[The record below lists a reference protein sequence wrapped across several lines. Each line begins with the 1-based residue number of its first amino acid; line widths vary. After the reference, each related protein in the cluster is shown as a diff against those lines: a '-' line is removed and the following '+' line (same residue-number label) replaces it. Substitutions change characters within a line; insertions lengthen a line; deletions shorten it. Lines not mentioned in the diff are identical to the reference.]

1 MATPREENKVAG
13 ENVMSNLMQLNKLT
27 YRVPPSLSVA
37 KERRYVENFGQQ
49 RTYGNGQTI
58 VFNVNTGG
66 QFLDAKRS
74 YMTFKLAT
82 TAASTGDFGAGSA
95 SNLFRSIRVK
105 ARSGVEICRLEGAN
119 LWSHV
124 YQRWNCPRGAYATLM
139 ESQGYGGVI
148 TGGNLDGSGTQLNA
162 GANLVWPLHLI
173 PCFNQSRLLPPQ
185 LCDGMIIEL
194 ELQTVANAIFSS
206 TGTAPDDYTLSELKI
221 RWDAYDLADSFD
233 RKINEMAARDG
244 LNLVHKEYYRTLV
257 SGAQSDYQYDIK
269 KSCSKALGVYVCPRL
284 TANINNIAADSNVLD
299 DQKVVRYQFQVG
311 STYYPNAPMTN
322 NPIAPATSP
331 SVQSSAEPYY
341 YTLASWH
348 RTDCRKDQDVDLK
361 QFVGFTSGGSQSIK
375 MGIASTSFNKSQVS
389 DLAGVMVNSARA
401 CNVDI
406 HCSTEQSRRLD
417 TWLCHARLVK
427 VFLENAVVSD

>member
-1 MATPREENKVAG
+1 MSSAPREENKASSAG
-13 ENVMSNLMQLNKLT
+13 VMSNLMQLNKLT

-37 KERRYVENFGQQ
+37 KERRYVENFAQQ
-49 RTYGNGQTI
+49 RTYGDSQTI
-58 VFNVNTGG
+58 VFNCNTGS

-74 YMTFKLAT
+74 YMTFKLQT
-82 TAASTGDFGAGSA
+82 TAGSTGDLGAGSA
-95 SNLFRSIRVK
+95 ANLFRSIRVK

-124 YQRWNCPRGAYATLM
+124 YQRWNCSRGAFATTLQ
-139 ESQGYGGVI
+139 SQGYGSVI
-148 TGGNLDGSGTQLNA
+148 TGGNLDGTGTDLNA
-162 GANLVWPLHLI
+162 GANFVVPLHLI
-173 PCFNQSRLLPPQ
+173 PCFNQSRLIPPQ
-185 LCDGMIIEL
+185 LADGMIIEL

-206 TGTAPDDYTLSELKI
+206 TGTEPDDYTISELKI
-221 RWDAYDLADSFD
+221 RWDAYDLADAFD

-257 SGAQSDYQYDIK
+257 SGNQSDYQYDIK

-284 TANINNIAADSNVLD
+284 TANINNINADSSVLN

-322 NPIAPATSP
+322 ASSGVAP
-331 SVQSSAEPYY
+331 SVGSSAEAYY
-341 YTLASWH
+341 YSLASWH
-348 RTDCRKDQDVDLK
+348 RTDCRKDQDINLS
-361 QFVGFTSGGSQSIK
+361 QFVGFNASGAQAIK
-375 MGIASTSFNKSQVS
+375 MGIASTSFCKSQVS

-406 HCSTEQSRRLD
+406 QCDGAQSRRLD
-417 TWLCHARLVK
+417 TWLAHARLVK
-427 VFLENAVVSD
+427 CYLENCVVSD

>member
-1 MATPREENKVAG
+1 MSAPREENKAAG

-37 KERRYVENFGQQ
+37 KERRYVENFAQQ
-49 RTYGNGQTI
+49 RTYSDSQTI
-58 VFNVNTGG
+58 VFNLNTGS
-66 QFLDAKRS
+66 QFLDGKRS
-74 YMTFKLAT
+74 YMAFKLDT
-82 TAASTGDFGAGSA
+82 TAASTGDLGRGSCA
-95 SNLFRSIRVK
+95 NLFRSIRVK

-119 LWSHV
+119 LWTHV
-124 YQRWNCPRGAYATLM
+124 HQRWNCPRNSFATTLQA
-139 ESQGYGGVI
+139 QGYRANNEGI
-148 TGGNLDGSGTQLNA
+148 LSTTDGSGTQLGA
-162 GANLVWPLHLI
+162 GGARFILPLHAI

-206 TGTAPDDYTLSELKI
+206 AGTPPAAFTISELKC
-221 RWDAYDLADSFD
+221 RWDAYDLADAFD

-244 LNLVHKEYYRTLV
+244 LSLVHKEYYRTLV
-257 SGAQSDYQYDIK
+257 SGNQTDYQYDIK

-284 TANINNIAADSNVLD
+284 SANINNVNADSNVLN

-322 NPIAPATSP
+322 STTGVAPSNQT
-331 SVQSSAEPYY
+331 SAEAYWY
-341 YTLASWH
+341 SLASWH
-348 RTDCRKDQDVDLK
+348 RTDCHKDQDVSISN
-361 QFVGFTSGGSQSIK
+361 FVGGVEPK
-375 MGIASTSFNKSQVS
+375 MGIASTSFCKSQVS

-406 HCSTEQSRRLD
+406 QCDAAQSRRLD
-417 TWLCHARLVK
+417 SYLCHARLVK